1 MGHSKQ
7 SWMESRDDA
16 IDGNALDWLSLHSE
30 AFMLAFMFY
39 VVVQIS
45 MNTVNTIQY
54 NTSTGT
60 VINNDIIIILYSRL
74 LRTVCKSIS
83 FSRSDGP
90 PFIRSQKGIM

>member
-39 VVVQIS
+39 VVVQII

-60 VINNDIIIILYSRL
+60 VINNDIIIILYSL